1 MKKITTLLFSLAC
14 FLTLGAWAEESTY
27 VAMIEDQGFETLQAA
42 LDDAQDG
49 ETVTL
54 IADTTES
61 VLSYADITLHINAGV
76 TLTGNVYY
84 YTIFN
89 GGTLT
94 IEGEGTIKAGGTKPS
109 GQLYIALYNSG
120 TMYVKGCTIESA
132 NHVIYENGA
141 EKTAVSGGMF
151 SKTPAPW
158 LASGYVAKQTEDKKY
173 YVVEKLPYTAK
184 IGEVEYE
191 TLQSAIDAVEEG
203 QMIELACATDE
214 EINFNKD
221 FVVAIKNNGNNYGT
235 ITGAQGVWERWAGQ
249 YSNVANYVVIS
260 KSMEELVDHVTANLA
275 KYSGVHGRFYIYNDW
290 TLSKDVTI
298 PTVNDLSQ
306 SIFPVKD
313 TFVLDLNGFTLDQAP
328 VVNSHGGYPTIVAD
342 YGKKVTIKDCSEGKT
357 GILSGIG
364 WALDIYDHPET
375 CVTLESGT
383 ITTHGAEH
391 STVSDMRGRV
401 IRIMGGKFI
410 MNGGAITLVNL
421 EDGHKIFGI
430 ITAST
435 AVVSTPHIE
444 INGGYVECATE
455 EQLWNE
461 DGSNPN
467 CLIGGSKG
475 KDSEVSITNGSF
487 TANPPIEYF
496 AESSRPVLDEETGLY
511 TVVEVA
517 AKVVSEG
524 DADVFFTS
532 LKEAFAAADGKTVK
546 LLKNQQ
552 LDVTNAADSL
562 SVPKGATITFDMNGY
577 ILAGYAT
584 KANSSQLISNSGTLI
599 IMDSS
604 DTEKDGDGY
613 GCLISS
619 ADPAWQYDGGDD
631 YSGSYASNLILNKG
645 NLIVESGYLENATA
659 NSSATY
665 VVDNNSSGS
674 NASLTVNGGWLYQ
687 YYTQAIRQ
695 FANSTTYENN
705 VTINGGIVE
714 GYYFEWL
721 QLPGNNISVAPKAN
735 LTVNGGY
742 LKNTDAS
749 GNGYAFY
756 AYSYGNSRRNVTV
769 KITGGFWYGWVA
781 FTGGGDKST
790 IENIEIT
797 GGYYDTDILSFAWS
811 SSNPNEATKSAK
823 FIKGGCFAKG
833 GNWLNGICPGYGVY
847 DNEDP
852 ETMAAYP
859 YEVRLI
865 PVVELTVTENEIPI
879 KVQEDVLSEIVGD
892 DVFEGLESEDPEV
905 RAEAEQAVIEKLE
918 TIEENGNKVWENYV
932 MGIKS
937 DDILHAHAEQ
947 EHEDKIEVK
956 LAVEAEPPANS
967 GFTVSYAMDYT
978 DTAANTTTLNTLDI
992 DLDDEAIDPT
1002 GIYQVKAILT
1012 PDNGGE
1018 AVVID
1023 TQNKVGVVK
1032 ATQPTEI
1039 AVIAVPW
1046 KQFMEGDHISVS
1058 NLVKTANLT
1067 PGDKLYIYEGE
1078 KYDVWALDGDRYW
1091 QQATSVSSENGEQI
1105 VKAPF
1110 GAAHEHPVGHGT
1122 GVFLERQKSSVP
1134 YYLYGEVDEDASL
1147 VTTVDEERMPIANP
1161 NLKPFDLNGYY
1172 YDADA
1177 KEWKYSVEAN
1187 EGDVITIPMGKTQR
1201 KCIFKDGGWGYYQ
1214 KKVENG
1220 VLKQT
1225 WVNEVKI
1232 PAGTGCWYIK
1242 NGENNVKIDWASQK

>member
-1 MKKITTLLFSLAC
+1 MKKITTLLFGLAC
-14 FLTLGAWAEESTY
+14 FLTLGAWANDPTY

-42 LDDAQDG
+42 VDAAQNGD
-49 ETVTL
+49 TVKL
-54 IADTTES
+54 VND
-61 VLSYADITLHINAGV
+61 V
-76 TLTGNVYY
+76 NVS
-84 YTIFN
+84 
-89 GGTLT
+89 GLT
-94 IEGEGTIKAGGTKPS
+94 ISGKAVIIEHNDKIVDVNPLKGTS
-109 GQLYIALYNSG
+109 
-120 TMYVKGCTIESA
+120 
-132 NHVIYENGA
+132 
-141 EKTAVSGGMF
+141 
-151 SKTPAPW
+151 
-158 LASGYVAKQTEDKKY
+158 
-173 YVVEKLPYTAK
+173 
-184 IGEVEYE
+184 IGP
-191 TLQSAIDAVEEG
+191 AIDAECTVKLGNWTNAVIIGDLKSCVE
-203 QMIELACATDE
+203 L
-214 EINFNKD
+214 
-221 FVVAIKNNGNNYGT
+221 
-235 ITGAQGVWERWAGQ
+235 
-249 YSNVANYVVIS
+249 
-260 KSMEELVDHVTANLA
+260 TANTEMNKGA
-275 KYSGVHGRFYIYNDW
+275 IYTKYPFGGYISYFVGKSITLDSDLTLPVYNG
-290 TLSKDVTI
+290 TTG
-298 PTVNDLSQ
+298 
-306 SIFPVKD
+306 SIAFCGKNGEENGLI
-313 TFVLDLNGFTLDQAP
+313 LDLNGHTILQPLSNNGNGFTGLGAIA
-328 VVNSHGGYPTIVAD
+328 VNSGYLTIQDSSEDKTGKVIGCTNALIAWDNSNTEPGLEPSHLILKGGTISSLGGWTGSNV
-342 YGKKVTIKDCSEGKT
+342 GSVVTIYSHFIMDGGMIINESSNINGKWTSLVYALGKT
-357 GILSGIG
+357 
-364 WALDIYDHPET
+364 
-375 CVTLESGT
+375 CVINDGVLEVNGYNCSYSLCGYYKT
-383 ITTHGAEH
+383 E
-391 STVSDMRGRV
+391 V
-401 IRIMGGKFI
+401 
-410 MNGGAITLVNL
+410 NGGNI
-421 EDGHKIFGI
+421 GYY
-430 ITAST
+430 ASFFT
-435 AVVSTPHIE
+435 SPT
-444 INGGYVECATE
+444 INGGSFEGVFFACDAVI
-455 EQLWNE
+455 
-461 DGSNPN
+461 SN
-467 CLIGGSKG
+467 
-475 KDSEVSITNGSF
+475 KDIS
-487 TANPPIEYF
+487 IEYIDALNTAKLSISGGVYEEREIVLYDASTYDRLQSADLADYV
-496 AESSRPVLDEETGLY
+496 AEGYVITSEGENGLY
-511 TVVEVA
+511 AVVEAVA
-517 AKVVSEG
+517 SVVDGEG
-524 DADVFFTS
+524 VSTLFAT

-552 LDVTNAADSL
+552 LDVTKSVDSL

-865 PVVELTVTENEIPI
+865 PVVELTVTESEIPI
-879 KVQEDVLSEIVGD
+879 KVQEEVLSEIVGD
-892 DVFEGLESEDPEV
+892 DVFEGLNSEDQATRE
-905 RAEAEQAVIEKLE
+905 AAEQAVSEKLE

-978 DTAANTTTLNTLDI
+978 DTAANTTTLNTLNI
-992 DLDDEAIDPT
+992 ELDDETVDPT

-1046 KQFMEGDHISVS
+1046 KQFMEGNHISVS

-1078 KYDVWALDGDRYW
+1078 KYDVWALDGNRNW

-1122 GVFLERQKSSVP
+1122 GVFLERQNSSVP
-1134 YYLYGEVDEDASL
+1134 YYLYGEVDKGASL
-1147 VTTVDEERMPIANP
+1147 VTTVEEERMPIANP
-1161 NLKPFDLNGYY
+1161 NLKPFDLNGHY

-1214 KKVENG
+1214 KKVVDG

-1225 WVNEVKI
+1225 WINEVKI